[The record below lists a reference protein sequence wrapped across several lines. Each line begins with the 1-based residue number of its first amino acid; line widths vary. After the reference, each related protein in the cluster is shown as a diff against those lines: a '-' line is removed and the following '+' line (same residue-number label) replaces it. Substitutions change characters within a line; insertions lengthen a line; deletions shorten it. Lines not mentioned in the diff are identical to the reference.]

1 MARSRLKRVERK
13 LGQSLEQ
20 LGPGL
25 VTGAADDDPSGIAT
39 YTQAGAQFGYGM
51 GWTLLLTYPL
61 MVGIQLA
68 SARIGRTTGRGLTSA
83 FATLWPRPVVLLAVL
98 LLLVANVVNLAA
110 DMRREVRDMLL
121 AGKTDQQIR
130 DFMVSRYG
138 YFILFKPPFVWQT
151 AWLWLAPGVMLLAGV
166 IVAVTVIR
174 KRAAIAATD
183 ADDTDL
189 TDA

>member
-1 MARSRLKRVERK
+1 MQRSLRSVLMVAFI
-13 LGQSLEQ
+13 
-20 LGPGL
+20 
-25 VTGAADDDPSGIAT
+25 AA
-39 YTQAGAQFGYGM
+39 
-51 GWTLLLTYPL
+51 LLLGSSASFAIAPEQMPTPQLEARYL
-61 MVGIQLA
+61 ALIQGFRCMQCQDESLA
-68 SARIGRTTGRGLTSA
+68 DS
-83 FATLWPRPVVLLAVL
+83 P
-98 LLLVANVVNLAA
+98 VNLAA
-110 DMRREVRDMLL
+110 DMRRQIRDMLL